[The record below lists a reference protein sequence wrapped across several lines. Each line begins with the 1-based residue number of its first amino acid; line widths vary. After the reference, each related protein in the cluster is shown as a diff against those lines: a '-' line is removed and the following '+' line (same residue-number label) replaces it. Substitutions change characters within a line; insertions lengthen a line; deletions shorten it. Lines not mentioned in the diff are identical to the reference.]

1 MRLADHLPGCAH
13 HRDVVDPASMDD
25 APTLELDIDVS
36 QECGSEHAARI
47 QRDRKPLQSVPRLP
61 VLEDRHRHPDVSRR
75 ASEIPQLL
83 LKQVKID
90 GTVVVGDVGVADL
103 SVPGRAVVHHRD
115 EGVPGTPEVP
125 KVPAAALDLLR
136 EPSPEDAP
144 GKLRVGDPS
153 DAAGTHPELDQT
165 WKRRNGDLAKLRRR
179 VGVGEED
186 QPVRRAASNGEHV
199 AEEVVPRVGVLDRS
213 GDVWNLAVI
222 AHAPR

>member
-1 MRLADHLPGCAH
+1 MREISLLLNLASPSDLLSKYVFCS
-13 HRDVVDPASMDD
+13 DN
-25 APTLELDIDVS
+25 VS
-36 QECGSEHAARI
+36 PSVARVNATTSRAARHAPGL
-47 QRDRKPLQSVPRLP
+47 RPPSRCRRPSV
-61 VLEDRHRHPDVSRR
+61 H
-75 ASEIPQLL
+75 
-83 LKQVKID
+83 
-90 GTVVVGDVGVADL
+90 GY
-103 SVPGRAVVHHRD
+103 
-115 EGVPGTPEVP
+115 
-125 KVPAAALDLLR
+125 
-136 EPSPEDAP
+136 AP

-153 DAAGTHPELDQT
+153 DAAGTHPELEQI